1 MNNLTSANS
10 TNLGKLLIRYQLI
23 SRAKLEIIKEAK
35 KKSST
40 WSELNRFVR
49 KIQFKESKI
58 KEQL

>member
-10 TNLGKLLIRYQLI
+10 TTLGKLLIRYQLT
-23 SRAKLEIIKEAK
+23 SRAKPEIIKEAK

-40 WSELNRFVR
+40 WYELNRFVR